1 MNPEGFDKW
10 LRGLKPPYSE
20 ATIRK
25 VTGDVRRLHAW
36 RGVPEDASP
45 ARLDDY
51 RWAWDLYDEYRR
63 TRNAA
68 PLGVRRPDELTE
80 AESRR
85 AKRARKQQA
94 ESEEK
99 PIEPKA
105 FRLLIRAI
113 EQDAHPA
120 ARVLET
126 MAATGYRVGD
136 VLRIRG
142 GELDAGFAR
151 EDGLTDITVKGDKR
165 IPISVLGVP
174 RVWERLRA
182 IIPNKRSNVAE
193 ALTDVEGAST
203 LAGDAAYK
211 QVSRR
216 LSLLGEAVGID
227 ERLHTHRF
235 RHTAANMA
243 DAAGVDRAIVSK
255 MLGHESLKTT
265 ERHYLRSAQA
275 RAVAEAHAQMYQAV
289 RKGKR

>member
-1 MNPEGFDKW
+1 MNLEGFERW
-10 LRGLKPPYSE
+10 LRKLDPPFSE
-20 ATIRK
+20 ASIRK
-25 VTGDVRRLHAW
+25 VVGDVRRLKQN
-36 RGVPEDASP
+36 GGPTQTKSL
-45 ARLDDY
+45 ARVDDY
-51 RWAWDLYDEYRR
+51 RWAWDLYEEYRQETGASSLR
-63 TRNAA
+63 V
-68 PLGVRRPDELTE
+68 PRPPELSD
-80 AESRR
+80 AQSKRK
-85 AKRARKQQA
+85 KRARSKRA
-94 ESEEK
+94 ESQEK
-99 PIEPKA
+99 PIEPKS
-105 FRLLIRAI
+105 FRLLLSAI
-113 EQDAHPA
+113 EQDEHPA

-142 GELDAGFAR
+142 SELDAGFSR
-151 EDGLTDITVKGDKR
+151 EDGLTDITVKGGKR

-174 RVWERLRA
+174 EVWEGLRE
-182 IIPNKRSNVAE
+182 IIPNKRFNVAE
-193 ALTDVEGAST
+193 ALTGVEGAST

-289 RKGKR
+289 RKGK